1 MSKLM
6 YLQSSPREDRSAS
19 IEVAQSFIDA
29 FLEADA
35 KNKVETLDLWDFQLP
50 EFDGDRINAKYK
62 VLHGENPTNEEAK
75 AWDEISKTVDLFKDA
90 DSYLFSIPMWNF
102 SIPYKLK
109 HFLDVIIQ
117 PGLTFNFSPETGYE
131 GLVTGKPVTVI
142 YARGGD
148 YSSTETIAMDFQK
161 TYMDMILGFI
171 GFQDIKTIMVEPT
184 LTDPES
190 KNRTISASKDQAISF
205 AKHL

>member
-1 MSKLM
+1 MSKLL
-6 YLQSSPREDRSAS
+6 YLESSPRKDRSAS
-19 IEVAQSFIDA
+19 IEVAQSFIGA
-29 FLEADA
+29 FQDADA
-35 KNKVETLDLWDFQLP
+35 KNEVDTLDLWDFQLP

-62 VLHGENPTNEEAK
+62 VLHEENPTNEEAK
-75 AWDEISKTVDLFKDA
+75 AWDEISKIVALFKDA

-109 HFLDVIIQ
+109 HFIDVIIQ
-117 PGLTFNFSPETGYE
+117 PGLTFNFSPETGYQ

-142 YARGGD
+142 YARGGE

-161 TYMDMILGFI
+161 TYMEMILGFI

-190 KNRTISASKDQAISF
+190 IERTLSASKDQAILF